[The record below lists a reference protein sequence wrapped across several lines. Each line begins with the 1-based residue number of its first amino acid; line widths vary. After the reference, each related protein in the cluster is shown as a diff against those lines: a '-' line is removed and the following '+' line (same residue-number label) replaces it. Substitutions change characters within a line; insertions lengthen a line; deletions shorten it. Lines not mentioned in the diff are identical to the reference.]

1 MVQQRVRIRFRK
13 QDDLRLISHRDLA
26 RVWERLLRRAAVRP
40 VMSEGFH
47 PRPRLSF
54 PSALAVGVAGLD
66 EVVEMELIDPWQPDE
81 LQAVLGPR
89 CPAGLVVTSIEILP
103 PLSRQAQVRRV
114 AFEMPIP
121 ADRQEGLARR
131 IDDLLHADCHFIERP
146 DGHKPIDL
154 RALLE
159 DVQVN
164 DGVWRMHMRVTPKGS
179 VRPREVLAALE
190 LEDLEQQG
198 LYLSRTTVELEAGEL
213 SP

>member
-26 RVWERLLRRAAVRP
+26 RAWERLLRRATVRP

-47 PRPRLSF
+47 PRPRMSF

-66 EVVEMELIDPWQPDE
+66 EVVEMELVDPWQPDE

-89 CPAGLVVTSIEILP
+89 CPAGLVIYSIEILP

-114 AFEMPIP
+114 AFEMPVP
-121 ADRQEGLARR
+121 ADRLEGLSRR

-164 DGVWRMHMRVTPKGS
+164 DGVLRMQMRVTPKGS

>member
-66 EVVEMELIDPWQPDE
+66 EVVEMELIDCWRPHE

-89 CPAGLVVTSIEILP
+89 CPAGLVITSIEILP
-103 PLSRQAQVRRV
+103 ASSRQAQVRRV

-121 ADRQEGLARR
+121 ADRQEGLSHR
-131 IDDLLHADCHFIERP
+131 IDHLLHADCHFIERP
-146 DGHKPIDL
+146 DGQKPIDL

-164 DGVWRMHMRVTPKGS
+164 DGVLRMQMRVTPKGS

>member
-54 PSALAVGVAGLD
+54 PSALAVGVVGLD
-66 EVVEMELIDPWQPDE
+66 EVVEMELADTWQSDE
-81 LQAVLGPR
+81 LLALLGPR
-89 CPAGLVVTSIEILP
+89 CPDGLVINSIDTLP
-103 PLSRQAQVRRV
+103 PLSRQAQVQRV

-121 ADRQEGLARR
+121 ADRLDALSQR
-131 IDDLLHADCHFIERP
+131 IDELLGADCHFIERD
-146 DGHKPIDL
+146 DGQKPIDL

-159 DVQVN
+159 EVQLV
-164 DGVWRMHMRVTPKGS
+164 DGVLRMQMRVTPKGS